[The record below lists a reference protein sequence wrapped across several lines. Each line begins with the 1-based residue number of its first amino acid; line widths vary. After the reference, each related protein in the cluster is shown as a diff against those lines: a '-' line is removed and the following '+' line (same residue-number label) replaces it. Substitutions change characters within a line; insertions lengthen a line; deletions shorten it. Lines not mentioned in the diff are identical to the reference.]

1 MAAGPGEPQAG
12 RPGTEALAF
21 RQLRDLIATQEELI
35 ERLRLRVATQE
46 ENFVPK
52 EHYEAVVKKLEREEE
67 MHART
72 KLLLAKEAEK
82 LQFALGEVNV
92 LSKQLERE
100 KQVFE
105 EALSNVKS
113 KALKEST
120 KKDKLIS
127 KCNEIESHIL
137 KQEDLLDKKEN
148 EIKELQQFIAK
159 QKQTLKGLTDPLPCQ
174 PLPAQHPL
182 STPRRSAGQG
192 YFRAG
197 LKCRT
202 SKYRDNRTVTYHRC
216 WEGERRGL

>member
-159 QKQTLKGLTDPLPCQ
+159 QKQTLKTQVSDFKIQRQQDSYISQVLG
-174 PLPAQHPL
+174 
-182 STPRRSAGQG
+182 RREK
-192 YFRAG
+192 RA
-197 LKCRT
+197 LK
-202 SKYRDNRTVTYHRC
+202 
-216 WEGERRGL
+216 